1 MFGWSEDSGTKADN
15 FIFLNRKP
23 DKFHLPGFLFPRKES
38 STVMGINSEI
48 IHGHDLLCVE
58 RFLDATKHM
67 IVFDIHSP
75 NSTYGEKGQRVRL
88 FLNEE
93 EYFLAE
99 DAHRRREIKILK
111 HYAIIEGH
119 IIPEKRRRR
128 RNARK

>member
-1 MFGWSEDSGTKADN
+1 
-15 FIFLNRKP
+15 
-23 DKFHLPGFLFPRKES
+23 
-38 STVMGINSEI
+38 MGINSEI

-119 IIPEKRRRR
+119 IIPEKRRRSFDKQSLLKGLIKHGSVQNR
-128 RNARK
+128 

>member
-1 MFGWSEDSGTKADN
+1 
-15 FIFLNRKP
+15 
-23 DKFHLPGFLFPRKES
+23 
-38 STVMGINSEI
+38 MGINSEI

-75 NSTYGEKGQRVRL
+75 NSTYGENGQRVRL

-99 DAHRRREIKILK
+99 YAHRRREIKILK